1 MPEGVSWRTMV
12 VLSMMVGCIHR
23 AGRRNVKLAML
34 QGLRD
39 ML

>member
-1 MPEGVSWRTMV
+1 MV
-12 VLSMMVGCIHR
+12 VLSVTVGCIHR
-23 AGRRNVKLAML
+23 AGRQNDKLAML